1 MRTPGKP
8 NLFVTVP
15 FLTASQRGIII
26 ILEKYCAHQL
36 QCTTVPDT
44 FQKNEVPQHVSTCTP
59 NGHFSYFRQ
68 VPNTFGSQECCMH
81 GLNEN
86 KLKTV
91 ILIISL
97 KTQLF
102 LCWQYDI

>member
-36 QCTTVPDT
+36 QQFQT
-44 FQKNEVPQHVSTCTP
+44 FQKNEVLQHVSTCTP
-59 NGHFSYFRQ
+59 DGHFSYFHQ
-68 VPNTFGSQECCMH
+68 VPNTFGSQECCMN

-86 KLKTV
+86 KPKTV